1 MNSTSASTQKI
12 DIGLFLDSSP
22 LMGMQKIVIFMAAM
36 AIILDGFDS
45 QLIGFAIPQLIEKW
59 GVSRAAFS
67 SVLAAG
73 LIGMAIGMACG
84 GCLADRIGRSRV
96 LATSCLLFGTATIL
110 IGFASNVEGLT
121 ILRFIA
127 GLGIGAALPCAAT
140 LTAEYTPARQRT
152 MAITLTIVCFPLGG
166 MIAGLFAAW
175 VLSHHAWQWLF
186 WVGGSMPVLLSFV
199 LFVFLPESPRYLA
212 RHQRRWP
219 ELIHILK
226 RMGHTLSESS
236 EFADSAER
244 AAPKKLGFKALFQAA
259 FARDT
264 IAICLAFFSVVLS
277 LYSAFNW
284 LPAVLSAEGL
294 SMALASQ
301 ALAAH
306 NLGGVLG
313 SLFCAY
319 AITRFGSRVPLLI
332 CASLAA
338 LSAFAMLGLDISHN
352 AGLVIAGFG
361 IHGFF
366 VNAVQTSLYGLCAY
380 VYPTEVR
387 ATGMATALAFGRMG
401 GILSA
406 FIGAAV
412 ITFGGLSG
420 FLVMLGVGMA
430 AAVIALLLVR
440 SHLPGKKR
448 SARLT
453 TANAH

>member
-1 MNSTSASTQKI
+1 MNSTSAPTQKI
-12 DIGLFLDSSP
+12 DIGLFLDNSP
-22 LMGMQKIVIFMAAM
+22 LLGMQKLVIFMSAM

-45 QLIGFAIPQLIEKW
+45 QLIGFAIPKLIDEW

-73 LIGMAIGMACG
+73 LIGMAMGMACG
-84 GCLADRIGRSRV
+84 GYLADRIGRSRV

-110 IGFASNVEGLT
+110 IGFALNLESLT

-166 MIAGLFAAW
+166 MIAGIFAAW
-175 VLSHHAWQWLF
+175 VLSNHGWQWLF
-186 WVGGSMPVLLSFV
+186 WFGGSMPVLLSLM

-236 EFADSAER
+236 EFADSAEC
-244 AAPKKLGFKALFQAA
+244 ATPKKLGFKALFQAA

-277 LYSAFNW
+277 LYGAFSW
-284 LPAVLSAEGL
+284 LPAVLSAAGL

-301 ALAAH
+301 ALAAY

-319 AITRFGSRVPLLI
+319 AITRCGSRIPLLI

-338 LSAFAMLGLDISHN
+338 LSAFAMLGLDISNH
-352 AGLVIAGFG
+352 AGLAIAGFG
-361 IHGFF
+361 INGFF

-387 ATGMATALAFGRMG
+387 ATGMATALAFGRLG

-412 ITFGGLSG
+412 ITYGGISG
-420 FLVMLGVGMA
+420 FLVMLGAGMA
-430 AAVIALLLVR
+430 ASAFALLLVR
-440 SHLPGKKR
+440 SHLPSKKR
-448 SARLT
+448 SARFS